1 MTTGIS
7 RYRRRLQA
15 TLNEKVRRLGA
26 TPDESDEHL
35 LRKKVILIF
44 AAAMSAAGIIWGLF
58 AFWLYDSRLAIAPP
72 FGYALISLL
81 NVAHFARTRN
91 FPRFR
96 FTQLAIS
103 LLLPFLMMIVLGGLI
118 EGSAT
123 ILWSLLAPL
132 GALLV
137 ANWRRAVLW
146 FVAFLALIVV
156 SGLLEPV
163 ASQWAATDP
172 TVRVVFFTMN
182 ITGTSLAAFFLL
194 GHFLKEKDEALQ
206 ENVRLYEE
214 AQEAR
219 RAAEEA
225 TRAKSAFLA
234 TLSHEIRTPMNAVI
248 GMTSLLRDTEQ
259 TAEQQE
265 FTETIRESGELLL
278 TLINDILDF
287 SKIEAG
293 QMELEEQP
301 FDLRQAVEA
310 SLDLVA
316 ARAAEKKLDLAYA
329 IDPDTPE
336 AITGDV
342 TRLRQVLANLLSN
355 AIKFT
360 DEGEV
365 VLRVSSKR
373 LDSKRHVPGRREA
386 IDEGNSGVR
395 HRLHFSVRDTGI
407 GIPPERQDRLFQSF
421 SQVDASTTRR
431 YGGTGLG
438 LAISKRLC
446 QLMGGTMWVESTVG
460 KGSTFHFTIEAADAP
475 APERP
480 YLDSEQPQLE
490 GRHLLIVDDN
500 ETNRRILKRQ
510 AESWGIS
517 CYAAA
522 SPAEA
527 LSQLGS
533 EEPFDAAILDMQMP
547 EMDGL
552 QLAAELRRLPDRENL
567 PLILLTS
574 LGGLAGEEKPT
585 AESVSLAAVL
595 TKPVKSSQLYE
606 VLVEIFVGRPV
617 HVRRQPPQTAQFDP
631 QMAARLPLHILL
643 VDDNSTNQR
652 LGLRLLERFGY
663 RADVA
668 ANGKEAIE
676 ALERQAY
683 DVILMDVQMP
693 VLDGLEATRRIRQR
707 AELPQPYIVA
717 MTADAMSE
725 DRAACLTAGM
735 DDYVSKPIRV
745 QALVQAL
752 ERSAASGVAAGP
764 AVPLNP
770 PEPDSPMPADDPGN
784 EVLDVN
790 ALARLQEM
798 MGGDAAILEEL
809 IEGFF
814 QDAPQLLADMREGVA
829 AGNAPPVRLAAHS
842 LKSNAADFGATR
854 LRDLCRELETAAKS
868 ESVTGRMDLVAEIE
882 TEFER
887 VRTALEAPDNE

>member
-1 MTTGIS
+1 
-7 RYRRRLQA
+7 LQA
-15 TLNEKVRRLGA
+15 ALNERVKRLGA
-26 TPDESDEHL
+26 TPDESDERL
-35 LRKKVILIF
+35 LRKKIILIF
-44 AAAMSAAGIIWGLF
+44 AAAVSTAGVIWGIF
-58 AFWLYDSRLAIAPP
+58 VFQLYDNRLAIAPP
-72 FGYALISLL
+72 LGYALISVL
-81 NVAHFARTRN
+81 NVTHFARSRN
-91 FPRFR
+91 FARFR
-96 FTQLAIS
+96 FIQLAIT
-103 LLLPFLMMIVLGGLI
+103 LLLPFLMMIILGGFV

-137 ANWRRAVLW
+137 ANWRRALLW
-146 FVAFLALIVV
+146 FVAFLGLVV
-156 SGLLEPV
+156 ASALLEPV
-163 ASQWAATDP
+163 ASQWATTDS
-172 TVRVVFFTMN
+172 TVRVVLFAMN

-194 GHFLKEKDEALQ
+194 GHFLKEKDKALQ
-206 ENVRLYEE
+206 ENVQLYEE

-219 RAAEEA
+219 QVAEET

-248 GMTSLLRDTEQ
+248 GMTSLLQDTEQ

-265 FTETIRESGELLL
+265 FTATIRESGELLL

-301 FDLRQAVEA
+301 FDLRRAVEA

-316 ARAAEKKLDLAYA
+316 ARAAEKKLDLAYV
-329 IDPDTPE
+329 IDLDTPE
-336 AITGDV
+336 SIIGDV

-365 VLRVSSKR
+365 VLRVSSER
-373 LDSKRHVPGRREA
+373 LEAKDDSGA
-386 IDEGNSGVR
+386 R

-421 SQVDASTTRR
+421 SQVDTSTTRR

-446 QLMGGTMWVESTVG
+446 QLMGGSMWVESAVG
-460 KGSTFHFTIEAADAP
+460 EGSTFHFTIEAAAAP
-475 APERP
+475 ALERP

-490 GRHLLIVDDN
+490 GRRLLVVDDN
-500 ETNRRILKRQ
+500 ETNRRILKLQ
-510 AESWGIS
+510 SESWGIS
-517 CYAAA
+517 CYATA

-527 LSQLGS
+527 LSQLGG

-552 QLAAELRRLPDRENL
+552 QLAAELRRLPGRENL

-574 LGGLAGEEKPT
+574 LGGLAGEEMPA

-595 TKPVKSSQLYE
+595 TKPVKPSQLYE
-606 VLVEIFVGRPV
+606 ALVEIFVGRPIRV
-617 HVRRQPPQTAQFDP
+617 RRRQPAQTSQFDP
-631 QMAARLPLHILL
+631 EMAARLPLHILL

-652 LGLRLLERFGY
+652 LGLRLLDRFGY

-668 ANGKEAIE
+668 ANGQEAIE

-707 AELPQPYIVA
+707 TELPQPYIVA
-717 MTADAMSE
+717 MTADAMTE
-725 DRAACLTAGM
+725 DRAACLEAGM

-752 ERSAASGVAAGP
+752 ERSAAAADVAVGP
-764 AVPLNP
+764 ATPLRP
-770 PEPDSPMPADDPGN
+770 PEPDSPTPADDPDD

-790 ALARLQEM
+790 ALTRLQEM

-809 IEGFF
+809 VDGFF

-829 AGNAPPVRLAAHS
+829 AGNASPVQLAAHS

-854 LRDLCRELETAAKS
+854 LRDLCRELEMAAKGG
-868 ESVTGRMDLVAEIE
+868 SVAGRMDLVAKIE
-882 TEFER
+882 AEFER
-887 VRTALEAPDNE
+887 VRTALEALDHE